1 MGAEY
6 KAGLTLKKAVASIMP
21 FLGAKPYEVRREAL
35 RVLQK
40 KVCLASTGEGSL
52 SPVSFQRLCDGF
64 HSAFPGAGWVKKAR
78 SGDIKF
84 LEKLESVLKENS
96 DGSIGLLVNSGAKGG
111 MDDLRAMGAYLG
123 DQELFRDDE
132 RDTPSA
138 DGRDFIDANF
148 WEGLDERQLFTYSYS
163 CRDSMASKKLA
174 VAEAGYFSRLLA
186 EGLFETGV
194 TDGDCGAGSGMALGF
209 EKTKGLVTVRL
220 PGVEEILEFPS
231 KGDLAEDLLRIAWG
245 RVPVGMERCLGEK
258 DIRSVAD
265 AWLGKK
271 PPMEADLKAHLRC
284 RKGMLEI
291 RSPLACRC
299 GSPGLCSMCCGAD
312 LAGKPY
318 DWSVLVP
325 VGTRVG
331 LSAAQA
337 IGERGTQLAMKRF
350 HQVSGSSGGESKT
363 DILRD
368 VLVDGNRGGSTG
380 ERFRA
385 LLQVLSSGEGKAEKD
400 LPQAL
405 IHFEIA
411 LRNEKG
417 LRAEASSRTSGAF
430 LSALSFERAGEIL
443 KSALQDQSMLSDDFS
458 CVKSRLLWR

>member
-1 MGAEY
+1 
-6 KAGLTLKKAVASIMP
+6 
-21 FLGAKPYEVRREAL
+21 
-35 RVLQK
+35 
-40 KVCLASTGEGSL
+40 
-52 SPVSFQRLCDGF
+52 
-64 HSAFPGAGWVKKAR
+64 
-78 SGDIKF
+78 
-84 LEKLESVLKENS
+84 
-96 DGSIGLLVNSGAKGG
+96 
-111 MDDLRAMGAYLG
+111 
-123 DQELFRDDE
+123 
-132 RDTPSA
+132 
-138 DGRDFIDANF
+138 
-148 WEGLDERQLFTYSYS
+148 
-163 CRDSMASKKLA
+163 
-174 VAEAGYFSRLLA
+174 
-186 EGLFETGV
+186 
-194 TDGDCGAGSGMALGF
+194 
-209 EKTKGLVTVRL
+209 
-220 PGVEEILEFPS
+220 
-231 KGDLAEDLLRIAWG
+231 
-245 RVPVGMERCLGEK
+245 
-258 DIRSVAD
+258 
-265 AWLGKK
+265 
-271 PPMEADLKAHLRC
+271 
-284 RKGMLEI
+284 MLEI

-318 DWSVLVP
+318 DRTVLVP